1 MLLLVRDWL
10 VFNEPKSKSCL
21 SLFSDATDGLRV
33 LILNVGRK
41 TRRYERSTYCG
52 DLSAVA
58 F

>member
-41 TRRYERSTYCG
+41 TRRYERSDG
-52 DLSAVA
+52 
-58 F
+58 